1 MSGLQRDHS
10 VNENW
15 TNHEGYNDGTAGAAI
30 TNVLRQQRQPQEPV
44 KMTKKPPTS
53 DNGTRYIQV
62 AHKGAIP
69 KPKPK
74 QAPQTPKQKTPDEV
88 TLKAVRTIYT
98 IMQMIAKLQ
107 GLTINA
113 ITLQDKANQREYNKS
128 DLDAPQP
135 PK

>member
-1 MSGLQRDHS
+1 MDLPSYL
-10 VNENW
+10 
-15 TNHEGYNDGTAGAAI
+15 EGYNDGTAGAAI
-30 TNVLRQQRQPQEPV
+30 NNVMRQQRLSPKPIQ
-44 KMTKKPPTS
+44 MTKKPPTS
-53 DNGTRYIQV
+53 DEGTKYIQV
-62 AHKGAIP
+62 PHKGAMQ
-69 KPKPK
+69 KPKTK
-74 QAPQTPKQKTPDEV
+74 QAQPAPKQKTPAEIA
-88 TLKAVRTIYT
+88 LKAVRTVYT

>member
-30 TNVLRQQRQPQEPV
+30 SNVMRQQRHPPTPI
-44 KMTKKPPTS
+44 KPTKKPPTS
-53 DNGTRYIQV
+53 DGSTTYIQV
-62 AHKGAIP
+62 THKNA
-69 KPKPK
+69 KPK
-74 QAPQTPKQKTPDEV
+74 QALTAKQKSPDEV
-88 TLKAVRTIYT
+88 ALKAVRTVYT

-113 ITLQDKANQREYNKS
+113 ITLHDKANQRDYNKS
-128 DLDAPQP
+128 DLDAPLP

>member
-30 TNVLRQQRQPQEPV
+30 NNVMRQQRKPPVPV
-44 KMTKKPPTS
+44 KPTKKPQTS
-53 DNGTRYIQV
+53 DGCTSYIQV
-62 AHKGAIP
+62 PHKGTA
-69 KPKPK
+69 PKPK
-74 QAPQTPKQKTPDEV
+74 QVQPPAKQKTPEEV
-88 TLKAVRTIYT
+88 ALKMVRTVYT
-98 IMQMIAKLQ
+98 IMQMVAKLQ
-107 GLTINA
+107 GYTIEA
-113 ITLQDKANQREYNKS
+113 ITLHDKANQRDYHKS

>member
-30 TNVLRQQRQPQEPV
+30 SNVMRQQRQPPATI
-44 KMTKKPPTS
+44 KPTKKPPIS
-53 DNGTRYIQV
+53 DGGTTYIQV
-62 AHKGAIP
+62 PHKGAAQ
-69 KPKPK
+69 KSKPK
-74 QAPQTPKQKTPDEV
+74 QAPAAKQKNPDEAA
-88 TLKAVRTIYT
+88 LKAVRTVYT

-113 ITLQDKANQREYNKS
+113 ITLHDKANQRDYNKG
-128 DLDAPQP
+128 DLDAPLP

>member
-30 TNVLRQQRQPQEPV
+30 SNVMRQQRQPPAPI
-44 KMTKKPPTS
+44 KPTKKPPTS
-53 DNGTRYIQV
+53 DGGTTYIQV
-62 AHKGAIP
+62 PHKGV
-69 KPKPK
+69 KPK
-74 QAPQTPKQKTPDEV
+74 QAPIAKQKSHDEV
-88 TLKAVRTIYT
+88 ALKAVRTVYT

-113 ITLQDKANQREYNKS
+113 ITLHDKANQRDYNKS
-128 DLDAPQP
+128 DLDAPLP